1 MANLK
6 TWPTLLKG
14 LFFLLALVSPLMAAL
29 LVQYAAWSWRAKR
42 EAVLDVDTILP
53 PVPRLIILLAHS
65 CAKMK
70 GARTFT

>member
-1 MANLK
+1 MKSYHVIIL
-6 TWPTLLKG
+6 T
-14 LFFLLALVSPLMAAL
+14 LVSPLMAAL

-42 EAVLDVDTILP
+42 EAVLEVDTILP

-65 CAKMK
+65 WDKMN